1 MSKFKAL
8 SGMKYKKENF
18 RLLKDDI
25 MSIEGIGGGKGPSF
39 TLNENCEYVS
49 RIKSQTRISKPTAE
63 QRYLFNEILKYYELN
78 SNQTIQ
84 GFNKNYFRDLTEL
97 MSKKDIKTN
106 DYTKKRIEL
115 FNSRINSH
123 HKSYIKYLKKEGK
136 DTKMQSSM
144 NKTINP
150 MNVTFN
156 LKLNN
161 NIIMKK
167 EKKPKNNSFIRLK
180 NSLLEQMTKYFFDRY
195 EKSASTIKLGEDFFL
210 KKNLPKN
217 RTLFKSASYLNK
229 FNIENSESNLNHKLS
244 LLNIKIK
251 DDINKNNAEMELMEK
266 KSKEEYFNTR
276 NKNNYMKFLRSKY
289 QFIED
294 NTPEKNESK
303 LSIKDIKIFN
313 MFKYRPKNL
322 FLKIRNKAED
332 KKIFFRKIEKEV
344 NKSNASELVFKPIR
358 KKINKKQLSTSYS
371 KFNILN
377 NSVNQIYNKYF
388 NKSD

>member
-1 MSKFKAL
+1 M
-8 SGMKYKKENF
+8 SGMRYKKENF

-39 TLNENCEYVS
+39 TLNENCEYVC
-49 RIKSQTRISKPTAE
+49 RIQNQNARISKPTAE

-78 SNQTIQ
+78 SNQTVQ
-84 GFNKNYFRDLTEL
+84 GFNSNYFRDLSEL
-97 MSKKDIKTN
+97 MSKKNLKTN
-106 DYTKKRIEL
+106 DYTKKRIAL

-123 HKSYIKYLKKEGK
+123 HKSYINYLKKERK
-136 DTKMQSSM
+136 DTRMRSSM

-161 NIIMKK
+161 KPIMKK
-167 EKKPKNNSFIRLK
+167 ENKSKNNSFISLK
-180 NSLLEQMTKYFFDRY
+180 NSYLEQMTKYFCDRN
-195 EKSASTIKLGEDFFL
+195 EKSATTIKVGENFFL
-210 KKNLPKN
+210 KRNIPKT

-229 FNIENSESNLNHKLS
+229 FNIENSESNLKHKLS

-251 DDINKNNAEMELMEK
+251 DDINNNSAAMELMEK

-276 NKNNYMKFLRSKY
+276 NKKNYMKFLRSKY

-294 NTPEKNESK
+294 NTTEKNESK
-303 LSIKDIKIFN
+303 LYIKEIKIFN
-313 MFKYRPKNL
+313 MFKYKPKNL
-322 FLKIRNKAED
+322 FVKIRNKDED
-332 KKIFFRKIEKEV
+332 KKIFFRKIEKEI
-344 NKSNASELVFKPIR
+344 NKSNASEPVFKPIR
-358 KKINKKQLSTSYS
+358 KKIIKKKLSTSYT
-371 KFNILN
+371 KFNSLE

-388 NKSD
+388 NKGD